1 MTWGADL
8 VKHCTHLTIGK
19 HIEQKPE
26 RGGGK
31 YEAGRDSNSW
41 VASAFPT
48 LNGPRRSED
57 ARPYLEIFKI
67 ASTGSPPK
75 AVCVWGGV
83 GCECPGKGIL
93 AYVTSS
99 RRLCTR
105 PVGHD
110 IEGRG

>member
-26 RGGGK
+26 HGGGK

-48 LNGPRRSED
+48 LNGHRRTED

-75 AVCVWGGV
+75 AVGWGV
-83 GCECPGKGIL
+83 NAL
-93 AYVTSS
+93 ARACWHS
-99 RRLCTR
+99 
-105 PVGHD
+105 
-110 IEGRG
+110 

>member
-1 MTWGADL
+1 M
-8 VKHCTHLTIGK
+8 CTNLTIGK
-19 HIEQKPE
+19 HVEQKPE

-31 YEAGRDSNSW
+31 YEAGRDSNGW

-75 AVCVWGGV
+75 AVCGGWGGV
-83 GCECPGKGIL
+83 
-93 AYVTSS
+93 
-99 RRLCTR
+99 
-105 PVGHD
+105 
-110 IEGRG
+110 